1 LKRSFAKFDRLA
13 EFSIGFYG
21 VWISHIGMQMKLFDR
36 LSGCPMTV
44 DELITT
50 SGLFPPAVRVW
61 CSAACSYGL
70 VNKKKGKLQL
80 NKQIKSMLVDK
91 KSLDYLGGQ
100 FSYLALKSLKYTA
113 FEHLFKSGKTLKM
126 TSLALTAIEH
136 ATEWDHYALLA
147 SVRRHRRIHKM
158 LSDGCNLL
166 DVGCGTG
173 GLLTKMLELY
183 PKSTLVGIDPLQEA
197 VAKARTLA
205 NGKPITIMKQ
215 NGESMTFVNEFEI
228 VYLGESL
235 YAASDKIKV
244 ISNCWRALK
253 KHGTIAILEGLLPE
267 SKCDTTAS
275 LLIMGM
281 QLDFALHGHEFMT
294 KKEIGMLLKGRF
306 SKIRFQDLGGS
317 VYLVTAMK

>member
-1 LKRSFAKFDRLA
+1 LKRSFANFDRLVG
-13 EFSIGFYG
+13 FSTGFYG
-21 VWISHIGMQMKLFDR
+21 VWISHIGIKMKFFDR

-70 VNKKKGKLQL
+70 LKKKKGKLQL
-80 NKQIKSMLVDK
+80 NKHIKSMLVDK
-91 KSLDYLGGQ
+91 KSPDYLGGQ
-100 FSYLALKSLKYTA
+100 FSYLALKSLKYAA
-113 FEHLFKSGKTLKM
+113 FEHLFKSGKTLKL
-126 TSLALTAIEH
+126 TSSALSAIEH

-147 SVRRHRRIHKM
+147 AVRRHRRIHKM

-173 GLLTKMLELY
+173 GLLAKMLELY

-197 VAKARTLA
+197 VAMARTLA
-205 NGKPITIMKQ
+205 KGKPITIMKQ
-215 NGESMTFVNEFEI
+215 NGESMVFVNEFEI

-235 YAASDKIKV
+235 YAARDKIKV

-253 KHGTIAILEGLLPE
+253 RHGTIAILEGLLPQ
-267 SKCDTTAS
+267 SKCDTTTS

-294 KKEIGMLLKGRF
+294 KNEIRMLLKGRF
-306 SKIRFQDLGGS
+306 SNIRFQDLGGS
-317 VYLVTAMK
+317 VYLVTAVK